1 MSDERYENG
10 FQPEDEKPV
19 DYKALFF
26 EYLMYWPWILGCVIV
41 MGIAMYA
48 YLRYQA
54 PVYNVNATVLIK
66 QGDQTKNPSAS
77 PMQAMQDLG
86 MLSMASNFDNEVEI
100 LRSRTLVK
108 KVVNKLNLY
117 INYKE
122 AQTFRYPTDLYKTSP
137 VQVWT
142 TPEEADRL
150 FGPVTL
156 EMTCT
161 PDGKVDVEASYY
173 PDRDADEVT
182 LHKHFDQLPGV
193 LTTPVGVF
201 TLSANSDSILA
212 KIDQTRTITA
222 TVVSPTAVATSYTA
236 SLSSE
241 PTSKTTTIVALNL
254 QNSNPRRGIDFI
266 NMLVALYNE
275 DANNDKNEVAAKTAQ
290 FIDDRIGIINQELGT
305 TESQLASFKQQAGLT
320 DLSSDAQLALKE
332 NSAYQQKQAE
342 NATQIRLITFLKSY
356 INDPKNEME
365 VIPANVGLAD
375 QGLSDLIIKYN
386 DLLIE
391 RKRLLRTSNE
401 SNPAVVQLDA
411 GIRATRA
418 NVQTTVDNVEKGL
431 LITQSDLDREGKK
444 YATRI
449 SNAPTQEKELMS
461 ITRQQEIKASLYLL
475 LLQKRE
481 ENAITLASTATNGRI
496 IEEAMAGSTPVSPN
510 KKMFYLIALVLGIGI
525 PVGVIYLRNL
535 LRFKIEGR
543 ADVEKITDVPVVG
556 DVPMVDTKR
565 NPIVVHENHNNLMEE
580 VFRSVRTNIQYM
592 LQEGQKVILFTSTSS
607 GEGKSFTAGNLACSF
622 AFMGKKVVIVGLD
635 IRKPGLNKVFQ
646 ISHKEKGI
654 TQYLADPEH
663 TDLLSLCQP
672 STISTNLYIL
682 PGGTVPPNP
691 TELVARKTLDQAIE
705 ILKANFDFVILD
717 TAPIG
722 MVTDTQLIARVAD
735 LSVYVCRA
743 GYTHKS
749 HYELIN
755 ELKKDHKLPNLCT
768 LINCIDM
775 NQRKNGYY
783 YGYGKYG
790 KYGKYGYGKKYGYGY
805 GYGYGN
811 KNDK

>member
-41 MGIAMYA
+41 MGIVMYA

-510 KKMFYLIALVLGIGI
+510 KKMFYLIALILGIGI

-556 DVPMVDTKR
+556 DVPMVDTKV
-565 NPIVVHENHNNLMEE
+565 NPIVVHENHNDLMEE

-622 AFMGKKVVIVGLD
+622 AFMGKRVVIVGLD

-672 STISTNLYIL
+672 STVSSNLYIL

-705 ILKANFDFVILD
+705 ILKANFDYVVLD

-743 GYTHKS
+743 SYTHKS

>member
-41 MGIAMYA
+41 MGIVMYA

-510 KKMFYLIALVLGIGI
+510 KKMFYLIALILGIGI

-556 DVPMVDTKR
+556 DVPMVDTKG
-565 NPIVVHENHNNLMEE
+565 NPIVVHENHNDLMEE

-622 AFMGKKVVIVGLD
+622 AFMGKRVVIVGLD

-654 TQYLADPEH
+654 TQYLADSEH

-672 STISTNLYIL
+672 STVSSNLYIL

-705 ILKANFDFVILD
+705 ILKANFDYVILD

-775 NQRKNGYY
+775 DQRKNGYY

-805 GYGYGN
+805 GY
-811 KNDK
+811 KA

>member
-1 MSDERYENG
+1 MSNEKYDDL
-10 FQPEDEKPV
+10 FTAEDEKPI
-19 DYKALFF
+19 DYKAILF
-26 EYLMYWPWILGCVIV
+26 EYLMYWPWILGCIIV

-48 YLRYQA
+48 YLRYKA
-54 PVYNVNATVLIK
+54 PIYNINATVLIK
-66 QGDQTKNPSAS
+66 QDDQTKSSSIP

-122 AQTFRYPTDLYKTSP
+122 KQTFRYPADLYKNSP

-142 TPEEADRL
+142 TPEEADCL
-150 FGPVTL
+150 FRPVTL

-161 PDGKVDVEASYY
+161 PNGQVDVKANFY
-173 PDRDADEVT
+173 PDPNSGEIT
-182 LHKHFDQLPGV
+182 IHKHFDKLPGV

-201 TLSANSDSILA
+201 TLSSNRDSTLA
-212 KIDQTRTITA
+212 QINEVRTITA
-222 TVVSPTAVATSYTA
+222 IITPPTAVANNYANNLT
-236 SLSSE
+236 SE
-241 PTSKTTTIVALNL
+241 PTSKTTTIASLSL
-254 QNSNPRRGIDFI
+254 EESNTSRGIDFI
-266 NMLVALYNE
+266 NMLVTLYNE

-290 FIDDRIGIINQELGT
+290 FIDERISIINQELGT
-305 TESQLASFKQQAGLT
+305 TESQLANFKQQAGLT

-332 NSAYQQKQAE
+332 NSVYQQKQAE
-342 NATQIRLITFLKSY
+342 NATQLRLVAFLKNY
-356 INDPKNEME
+356 INDTKNEME
-365 VIPANVGLAD
+365 VIPTNVGLAD
-375 QGLSDLIIKYN
+375 QGLSELIIKYN

-391 RKRLLRTSNE
+391 RKRLLRTSSE

-411 GIRATRA
+411 GIRATRI
-418 NVQTTVDNVEKGL
+418 NVQTTVENVEKAL

-496 IEEAMAGSTPVSPN
+496 IEEAMAGNYPIAPN
-510 KKMFYLIALVLGIGI
+510 KKMYYLIALILGLGI
-525 PVGVIYLRNL
+525 PVGIIYLRDL
-535 LRFKIEGR
+535 LRFKIESR

-556 DVPMVDTKR
+556 DIPLT
-565 NPIVVHENHNNLMEE
+565 NTEEHPIVVQENRNGLMEE
-580 VFRSVRTNIQYM
+580 VFRSVRTNLQYM
-592 LQEGQKVILFTSTSS
+592 LGEDQKVILFTSTTS
-607 GEGKSFTAGNLACSF
+607 GEGKSFSAGNLACSF

-635 IRKPGLNKVFQ
+635 IRKPGLNKVFE
-646 ISHKEKGI
+646 ISHKERGI
-654 TQYLADPEH
+654 TQYLADPKH

-672 STISTNLYIL
+672 SAISPNLFIL

-691 TELVARKTLDQAIE
+691 TELVARKTLDEAIE
-705 ILKANFDFVILD
+705 QLKQSFDYVLLD

-743 GYTHKS
+743 DYTHKS
-749 HYELIN
+749 DYELIN
-755 ELKKDHKLPNLCT
+755 DLKRENKLPNLCT
-768 LINCIDM
+768 LINGIDM
-775 NQRKNGYY
+775 DQRKNGYY

-805 GYGYGN
+805 GYGYG
-811 KNDK
+811 K

>member
-41 MGIAMYA
+41 MGIVMYA

-375 QGLSDLIIKYN
+375 EGLSSLIVKYN

-510 KKMFYLIALVLGIGI
+510 KKMFYLIALILGIGI

-556 DVPMVDTKR
+556 DVPMVDTKG
-565 NPIVVHENHNNLMEE
+565 NPIVVHENHNDLMEE

-622 AFMGKKVVIVGLD
+622 AFMGKRVVIVGLD

-672 STISTNLYIL
+672 STVSSNLYIL

-705 ILKANFDFVILD
+705 ILKANFDYVVLD

-743 GYTHKS
+743 SYTHKS

>member
-41 MGIAMYA
+41 MGIVMYA

-290 FIDDRIGIINQELGT
+290 FIDDRIGIINQELDT

-510 KKMFYLIALVLGIGI
+510 KKMFYLIALILGIGI

-556 DVPMVDTKR
+556 DVPMVDTKG
-565 NPIVVHENHNNLMEE
+565 NPIVVHENHNDLMEE

-622 AFMGKKVVIVGLD
+622 AFMGKRVVIVGLD

-672 STISTNLYIL
+672 STVSSNLYIL

-705 ILKANFDFVILD
+705 ILKANFDYVVLD

-743 GYTHKS
+743 SYTHKS

>member
-1 MSDERYENG
+1 MSNEKYNDL
-10 FQPEDEKPV
+10 FTAEDEKPI
-19 DYKALFF
+19 DYKAILF
-26 EYLMYWPWILGCVIV
+26 EYLMYWPWILGCIIV

-48 YLRYQA
+48 YLRYKA
-54 PVYNVNATVLIK
+54 PIYNINATVLIK
-66 QGDQTKNPSAS
+66 QDDQTKSSSIP

-122 AQTFRYPTDLYKTSP
+122 KQTFRYPADLYKNSP

-142 TPEEADRL
+142 TPEEADCL
-150 FGPVTL
+150 FRPVTL

-161 PDGKVDVEASYY
+161 PNGQVDVKANFY
-173 PDRDADEVT
+173 PDPNSGEIT
-182 LHKHFDQLPGV
+182 IHKHFDKLPGV

-201 TLSANSDSILA
+201 TLSSNRDSTLA
-212 KIDQTRTITA
+212 QINEVRTITA
-222 TVVSPTAVATSYTA
+222 IITPPTAVANNYANNLT
-236 SLSSE
+236 SE
-241 PTSKTTTIVALNL
+241 PTSKTTTIASLSL
-254 QNSNPRRGIDFI
+254 EESNTSRGIDFI
-266 NMLVALYNE
+266 NMLVTLYNE

-290 FIDDRIGIINQELGT
+290 FIDERISIINQELGT
-305 TESQLASFKQQAGLT
+305 TESQLANFKQQAGLT

-332 NSAYQQKQAE
+332 NSVYQQKQAE
-342 NATQIRLITFLKSY
+342 NATQLRLVAFLKNY
-356 INDPKNEME
+356 INDTKNEME
-365 VIPANVGLAD
+365 VIPTNVGLAD
-375 QGLSDLIIKYN
+375 QGLSELIIKYN

-391 RKRLLRTSNE
+391 RKRLLRTSSE

-411 GIRATRA
+411 GIRATRI
-418 NVQTTVDNVEKGL
+418 NVQTTVENVEKAL

-496 IEEAMAGSTPVSPN
+496 IEEAMAGNYPIAPN
-510 KKMFYLIALVLGIGI
+510 KKMYYLIALIFGLGI
-525 PVGVIYLRNL
+525 PVGIIYLRDL
-535 LRFKIEGR
+535 LRFKIESR

-556 DVPMVDTKR
+556 DIPLSNTEGH
-565 NPIVVHENHNNLMEE
+565 PIVVQENRNGLMEE
-580 VFRSVRTNIQYM
+580 VFRSVRTNLQYM
-592 LQEGQKVILFTSTSS
+592 LGEDQKVILFTSTTS
-607 GEGKSFTAGNLACSF
+607 GEGKSFSAGNLACSF

-635 IRKPGLNKVFQ
+635 IRKPGLNKVFE
-646 ISHKEKGI
+646 ISHKERGI
-654 TQYLADPEH
+654 TQYLADPKH

-672 STISTNLYIL
+672 SAISPNLFIL

-691 TELVARKTLDQAIE
+691 TELVARKTLDEAIE
-705 ILKANFDFVILD
+705 QLKQSFDYVLLD

-743 GYTHKS
+743 DYTHKS
-749 HYELIN
+749 DYELIN
-755 ELKKDHKLPNLCT
+755 DLKRENKLPNLCT
-768 LINCIDM
+768 LINGIDM
-775 NQRKNGYY
+775 DQRKNGYY

-805 GYGYGN
+805 GYEE
-811 KNDK
+811 D